1 MKKLLSLLLIITLC
15 LSIIPPS
22 SASAAAKINK
32 SKITLNVGDT
42 YTLKLSGSTGRIKWK
57 SSNADIVSVSSKGK
71 LTAKSTGLVIIT
83 ATAKT
88 KEYKCIVNIV
98 NKMEGSPLRALVDY
112 LKSYDLLEGEETEM
126 AASMI
131 GAIRG
136 VKYKGVELYEFDT
149 DSDIYKTIIESNKIT
164 NKDFDIV
171 MKVDGINNEFVILC
185 SNAENKKE
193 LLDKFNSY
201 EQK

>member
-1 MKKLLSLLLIITLC
+1 VKKLLSLLLIITLC